1 VGVLFG
7 TDGVREVANTRLT
20 PELAFRLGRA
30 GAAIVL
36 RRSGGRSLMVVGGDT
51 RRSTGMLEAAAVA
64 GITSVGVDAAR
75 AGVVPTPAV
84 AYLTRA
90 LGASAGVV
98 VSASHNPAEYNGIKF
113 FGPDGF
119 KFADESEDEIE
130 AGALAAAGGD
140 IGAAT
145 WGEADGLPRPHGAGV
160 GVVSD
165 IVDAVDMY
173 VRFTAGVAR
182 CRLDGLHIV
191 VDCANGASFRTSPA
205 AFRALGARTTVIND
219 SPDGDNINVRC
230 GSTDPEALQGAVREL
245 GADIG
250 FAHDGDADRVMAVDS
265 DGNVVDGDQIMVL
278 CAAFRMT
285 AGGLPGGAIVATQY
299 SNLGLVQAM
308 RAIGCQVI
316 MASAGD
322 KYVLQE
328 MRRRGL
334 VLGGEQSGHIIMLEK
349 TTTGDGLITAVEV
362 ASIVATTGKPL
373 AQLASA
379 MAKFPQIMVNVR
391 VPRKDE
397 YGASAAI
404 RQAVEAGQAALGDS
418 SRLVVRP
425 SGTEPVVRVM
435 GEGPDEDLVRKVV
448 EGVAAVI
455 SAELA

>member
-30 GAAIVL
+30 GAAVAV

-119 KFADESEDEIE
+119 KLADELEEEIE
-130 AGALAAAGGD
+130 AGAMAAGGGD
-140 IGAAT
+140 MGAAT

-173 VRFTAGVAR
+173 VRFAAGVAR
-182 CRLDGLHIV
+182 RRLDGLHIV
-191 VDCANGASFRTSPA
+191 IDCANGASFRTSPA
-205 AFRALGARTTVIND
+205 AFRALGAKTTVIND

-230 GSTDPEALQGAVREL
+230 GSTHPEALQEAVREL
-245 GADIG
+245 GADLG
-250 FAHDGDADRVMAVDS
+250 FAHDGDADRVMGVDS
-265 DGNVVDGDQIMVL
+265 DGNVVDGDQIMAV
-278 CAAFRMT
+278 CSAFR
-285 AGGLPGGAIVATQY
+285 AANGGLPGRAIVATQY
-299 SNLGLVQAM
+299 SNLGLVQAL

-316 MASAGD
+316 MANAGD

-334 VLGGEQSGHIIMLEK
+334 ALGGEQSGHIIMLEK
-349 TTTGDGLITAVEV
+349 TTTGDGLITAIEV
-362 ASIVATTGKPL
+362 AAIVAATGKPL
-373 AQLASA
+373 SELASV
-379 MAKFPQIMVNVR
+379 MVKFPQILVNVR
-391 VPRKDE
+391 VSRKDE

-404 RQAVEAGQAALGDS
+404 RAAVEGAQAELGDAA
-418 SRLVVRP
+418 RLVVRP

-435 GEGPDEDLVRKVV
+435 GEGPDQAVVRKVV
-448 EGVAAVI
+448 EGVAGVI
-455 SAELA
+455 RAELA